1 MSPTLYSVPV
11 LAVLIIE
18 FLSPASFSLS
28 VSRFP
33 ENLNYELASCS
44 KYNGVLYN
52 SMQLYPF
59 IQNYIVSYRE
69 KMVDLIM

>member
-44 KYNGVLYN
+44 KFNGVGTLQFYAVI
-52 SMQLYPF
+52 SLHSELHSVVP
-59 IQNYIVSYRE
+59 RE
-69 KMVDLIM
+69 NG